1 MFAGRVRSE
10 RALLFSVLCRLSS
23 TPMKIHF
30 LFLPLLSM
38 APVAALAQSQAA
50 PQIKTEPAVNVLLD
64 RATATYKAASGIRYR
79 ALNTFNGKSL
89 NTTDVAFSRPN
100 LLSIEIQYGKTTRR
114 KLYDGA
120 NFYSVSD
127 GTYRKDVSPSATALP
142 LLSVM
147 GYGETSGQLIGA
159 MLDGKNPIEF
169 LQNIYSGGPVK
180 NYNASTIVLAPRVV
194 DGDVLSGIQHTYSY
208 SFEMPE
214 SGGKMEKVS
223 EQLTAWFGGTPLVL
237 RRVQLR
243 GTHSDGKIY
252 TRSEKIIDQG
262 LSPTFEA
269 SAFKW
274 NDAGLKLAAQEQEID
289 SEIYWDKRLKV
300 GTRPFAFSAKTL
312 DGKIVSPAKYKGK
325 VLLIDFWATWC
336 GPCVAGLPEIQA
348 AYKKYH
354 SKGFEVV
361 GISSDQNK
369 SELTSFIKARKMAW
383 PQVFDTD
390 QKNSV
395 SKLYGVTGIPF
406 LLLIGRDG
414 KISALDPH
422 GDLDGAVKK
431 ALAAK

>member
-1 MFAGRVRSE
+1 
-10 RALLFSVLCRLSS
+10 
-23 TPMKIHF
+23 
-30 LFLPLLSM
+30 M
-38 APVAALAQSQAA
+38 APVVASAQSQAA
-50 PQIKTEPAVNVLLD
+50 PQIKTEPAANVLLD
-64 RATATYKAASGIRYR
+64 RATATYKGASGIRYR

-89 NTTDVAFSRPN
+89 NTTTVAFSRPN
-100 LLSIEIQYGKTTRR
+100 LLSIEVQYGKTTRR

-127 GTYRKDVSPSATALP
+127 GTYRKDASPSKTALP

-169 LQNIYSGGPVK
+169 LQSLYLGEVGK
-180 NYNASTIVLAPRVV
+180 NLKANTIALAPRVV
-194 DGDVLSGIQHTYSY
+194 DGDVLSGIQSTYSF

-214 SGGKMEKVS
+214 SGGKTEKVS
-223 EQLTAWFGGTPLVL
+223 EQLTAWFGGSPLVL

-243 GTHSDGKIY
+243 GTHDDGKIY

-262 LSPTFEA
+262 LSPTFETD
-269 SAFKW
+269 SFKW
-274 NDAGLKLAAQEQEID
+274 NDAGLKLAAEE
-289 SEIYWDKRLKV
+289 SEGDIYWDARLKV
-300 GTRPFAFSAKTL
+300 GAQPFAFLAKTL
-312 DGKIVSPAKYKGK
+312 DGKTVSPAKYKGK

-369 SELTSFIKARKMAW
+369 SDLTTFIKARKMAW

-390 QKNSV
+390 QKASV

-406 LLLIGRDG
+406 LLLIGKNG
-414 KISALDPH
+414 KIAALDPH